1 MSEEQE
7 QVPGS
12 LSLKVEVIAVEYGQE
27 PQVVP
32 IALGHGYPTVLAQMV
47 GLEGEEEPMIRFTV
61 CWPDVN
67 SVHTV
72 HEVVSELEGLLASN
86 PGVQAIHEAERIVTE
101 VLGEDEEEQE

>member
-12 LSLKVEVIAVEYGQE
+12 LSLKVEVVSVEYNQE
-27 PQVVP
+27 ASIVP
-32 IALGHGYPTVLAQMV
+32 ITLGYGYPTVLAQMV
-47 GLEGEEEPMIRFTV
+47 GLDDEEEPMIRFVV
-61 CWPDVN
+61 CWPDVD

-86 PGVQAIHEAERIVTE
+86 PGVQAIHEAERIVTD
-101 VLGEDEEEQE
+101 VLSEEEDEGE